1 MAAFVWPVAVSA
13 VIGLGVGGYPDLV
26 CGVQCADLLGRIG
39 NRQTGMGKG
48 RFAKEEDMARRT
60 NGALGEII
68 STIVNVL
75 TLPFRVLGR
84 LLSGGRKRKA

>member
-1 MAAFVWPVAVSA
+1 MHRKRHRG
-13 VIGLGVGGYPDLV
+13 IGEERALE
-26 CGVQCADLLGRIG
+26 
-39 NRQTGMGKG
+39 
-48 RFAKEEDMARRT
+48 EEDMARRT

>member
-1 MAAFVWPVAVSA
+1 
-13 VIGLGVGGYPDLV
+13 
-26 CGVQCADLLGRIG
+26 
-39 NRQTGMGKG
+39 MGKG
-48 RFAKEEDMARRT
+48 RFAEEEDMARRT